1 MSNVEFD
8 SDQFQAPNRYS
19 KVGSSGSFDSGPK
32 NTKRNQAIMLVVALL
47 AIAITAII
55 LLRQYALSPSNGG
68 ITPEE
73 LKTKQQFLPK

>member
-55 LLRQYALSPSNGG
+55 LLRQYALSPASNALSPVE
-68 ITPEE
+68 IQNKP
-73 LKTKQQFLPK
+73 QFLPK